1 MPQCTFTLI
10 IFVNLYTYTY
20 SVLQNAIVKY
30 IFNLTDAY
38 TNMESGK
45 YLVKKGD
52 PTAWESISRLGHMIQ
67 GLPDA
72 LFDEVKTGEYIFNC

>member
-1 MPQCTFTLI
+1 
-10 IFVNLYTYTY
+10 
-20 SVLQNAIVKY
+20 
-30 IFNLTDAY
+30 
-38 TNMESGK
+38 MESGK

-72 LFDEVKTGEYIFNC
+72 LFDEVKTGEYIFSCHGDKMTYTCTCSMCLNFPSLSLCFIDKYLV